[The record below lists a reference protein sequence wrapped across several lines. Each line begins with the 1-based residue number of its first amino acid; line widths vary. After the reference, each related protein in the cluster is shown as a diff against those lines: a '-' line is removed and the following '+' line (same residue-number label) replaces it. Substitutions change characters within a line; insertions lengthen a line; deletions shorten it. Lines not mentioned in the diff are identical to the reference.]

1 MWCLVPQISPVGHG
15 EAQSWRGHKGEE
27 SEGEGRRDDGREVG
41 RGTKKEE
48 RKEKPSSA
56 PCCIVHAQTFN
67 LLSAFSCSGENVT
80 LA

>member
-1 MWCLVPQISPVGHG
+1 MLPTISPAVSWVRGGRAAG
-15 EAQSWRGHKGEE
+15 EARRERRL
-27 SEGEGRRDDGREVG
+27 EGEGSRDDGREVE